1 MAWEAIAVEQ
11 LKLIVNLLEK
21 LNVRAEERN
30 RRLDTLIEQGKQDVR

>member
-1 MAWEAIAVEQ
+1 MAWDLMVEQ
-11 LKLIVNLLEK
+11 LKLIVLLLEK